1 MNYDSMMS
9 TQVSTHISTQMGT
22 HIGAQPIPSGRTVDY
37 LRQEIA
43 FFESRLSEMGE
54 SGDCAYERALS
65 NVFRTLLAER
75 RSQLASLNQSVSR
88 PSSKSSSKPS

>member
-9 TQVSTHISTQMGT
+9 TQMSTQMSAQMGIQ
-22 HIGAQPIPSGRTVDY
+22 IGVRPIPNGRTVDY
-37 LRQEIA
+37 LRQEVA
-43 FFESRLSEMGE
+43 FFESRLTEMGE

-75 RSQLASLNQSVSR
+75 RTQLAALN
-88 PSSKSSSKPS
+88 KSASKPS